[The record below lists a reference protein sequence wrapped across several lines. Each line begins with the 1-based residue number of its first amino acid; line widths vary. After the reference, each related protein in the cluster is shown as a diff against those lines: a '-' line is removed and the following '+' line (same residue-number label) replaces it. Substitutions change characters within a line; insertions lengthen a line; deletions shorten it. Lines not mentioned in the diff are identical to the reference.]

1 MKTADAGTSA
11 EKMQTRVLNLVFTF
25 IIDKDMEKKPLLPSI
40 FLCKTH
46 VNEYLRIMKISLF
59 LLFTC
64 VFQMLAVR
72 TEAQNAKIS
81 LSAETISVGQL
92 ISEIEKQTDYL
103 VVFSN
108 REVDTNR
115 MVNIHNRS
123 GKVLEYLNEAFGKT
137 DVQFEF
143 ENDYIVLT
151 KRATLEKTTEQQQ
164 TKKVYGK
171 VVDESG
177 EPIIGANVYDKEKK
191 AGTVTDVDGNF
202 TLDCDP
208 GVKLLFSYIGYL
220 PVELVSTSDAMTV
233 VLKENQKE
241 LDEVV
246 VIGYGT
252 AKRKDFTGSVSS
264 LKMEDSPVSL
274 MPNMNAAEAL
284 KGTVSGLNIGA
295 TTSSGNEPTIQ
306 VRGQNSIKGNNAPLI
321 VLDGVVFMGNL
332 SDINPNDIA
341 SYDVLKDAVS
351 AAVYG
356 SRAANGI
363 IAITTKRGRSEKP
376 VVTLNASLA
385 FKAWQRKPEP
395 LKAADWVNLVNAAN
409 SYEPGTTSWLK
420 PQEVANMEAGR
431 EIDWMDEI
439 SQTGLVQNYQLAV
452 SGAKEKLNY
461 YVSASYD
468 DNKGVVIGDQ
478 FDRISVLGKIN
489 TDITDWLQI
498 GVDAS
503 YSKRNY
509 TKVTADIH
517 RAAVI
522 SPYGVKY
529 RDEENNLEKYPSEQ
543 GGSYVNPL
551 WGVNDGLVDG
561 KDVRDN
567 FRISSFALVSIPW
580 VKGLTYRFNMQN
592 TLDNRQ
598 DGMFYHEG
606 YYVGE
611 GAVTNT
617 DRYAQATIERYL
629 TQANGYDTEYR
640 TRSYLIDNIL
650 NYKKDFGKHSLD
662 ITAVATR
669 DRANYDVKKMT
680 GSDFAA
686 NGNTTLGING
696 LHKATVQ
703 KIVMQG
709 KDDDVNDIGYKRV
722 NIGYLGRVNYSFD
735 SKYFLTGSFR
745 RDGASV
751 FGLNRKWGN
760 FWAAGAAWRISGENF
775 MEDIT
780 ALNNLK
786 LKLSWGQ
793 NGNQG
798 VSPYGTLA
806 KVINGST
813 GGIRYEFSDSNSKIY
828 YGLGQQNL
836 GNSNLGWEQTEKWNV
851 GFESAWLNNRL
862 FADMDVYFSK
872 TVDEIYTPTIPSMT
886 GFTKI
891 TSSLGE
897 VQNKGVELTLRS
909 VNIQN
914 KDWFWTTTVTYWL
927 NRNKLVRLDGQDLN
941 NDGIEDDKIADGMF
955 IGQPLESIYGYVWDG
970 IIQPG
975 DEKYK
980 SMPGASTIDGY
991 PKYKDLNNDGE
1002 ITPEDRTIL
1011 GYPQENFK
1019 LNMSN
1024 LVTYKNFELYVMIA
1038 GVFGGGKYYQ
1048 KSNPLAYQSTTGD
1061 GFNAN
1066 MTYRPYY
1073 TAERPSSLYP
1083 AAYFK
1088 GDSRFQ
1094 GLQSRTF
1101 VRVQNI
1107 SLSYNFD
1114 KALLK
1119 GAFINNLKVFFTAN
1133 NPFLLTK
1140 WDGGDPEA
1148 GIKVLSNDSPVTSSY
1163 SLGVK
1168 VDF

>member
-1 MKTADAGTSA
+1 
-11 EKMQTRVLNLVFTF
+11 
-25 IIDKDMEKKPLLPSI
+25 MEKKPLLS
-40 FLCKTH
+40 FLIVFNLYTK
-46 VNEYLRIMKISLF
+46 EYCRVMKISLF
-59 LLFTC
+59 LIFVC
-64 VFQMLAVR
+64 VFQLFATN
-72 TEAQNAKIS
+72 TEAQNA
-81 LSAETISVGQL
+81 TISVSSTSLLVGQL

-108 REVDTNR
+108 YEVDTKR
-115 MVNIHNRS
+115 TVTVENRS
-123 GKVLEYLNEAFGKT
+123 GKVSDYLNDAFGGT
-137 DVQFEF
+137 DIQYEF
-143 ENDYIVLT
+143 ENNYIVLT
-151 KRATLEKTTEQQQ
+151 KRALLKTTINQQS
-164 TKKVYGK
+164 TGKVLGK
-171 VVDESG
+171 VVDENG
-177 EPIIGANVYDKEKK
+177 EPIIGVNVYDKATKIG
-191 AGTVTDVDGNF
+191 AVTDVEGHF
-202 TLDCDP
+202 QLDCSP
-208 GVKLLFSYIGYL
+208 GSKLQFSYIGYL
-220 PVELVSTSDAMTV
+220 PIEMNATASAMTV
-233 VLKENQKE
+233 VLKENLKE
-241 LDEVV
+241 LDEIV

-264 LKMEDSPVSL
+264 LKVEGSPVSL
-274 MPNMNAAEAL
+274 LPNMNAAEAL
-284 KGTVSGLNIGA
+284 KGTVSGLNIG
-295 TTSSGNEPTIQ
+295 TSTSAGSEPSIQ

-363 IAITTKRGRSEKP
+363 IAITTKRGKSEKP

-385 FKAWQRKPEP
+385 FKSWQRKPEP
-395 LKAADWVNLVNAAN
+395 LKAREWIDLVNAAN

-431 EIDWMDEI
+431 ELNWMDEI
-439 SQTGLVQNYQLAV
+439 SQLGLVQNYQLAV

-468 DNKGVVIGDQ
+468 DNKGVVIGDTYN
-478 FDRISVLGKIN
+478 RVSVFGKIN
-489 TDITDWLQI
+489 TNITDWLQI

-509 TKVTADIH
+509 SKVTANIH
-517 RAAVI
+517 RAAI
-522 SPYGVKY
+522 MSPYGVKY
-529 RDEENNLEKYPSEQ
+529 RDKNENLEKYPTEQ
-543 GGSYVNPL
+543 GSGFINPL
-551 WGVNDGLVDG
+551 WGIDDGLIDG

-567 FRISSFALVSIPW
+567 LRISSFALVSVPW
-580 VKGLTYRFNMQN
+580 IKGLTYRFNMQN
-592 TLDNRQ
+592 TLDNRE
-598 DGMFYHEG
+598 DAIFYHEG
-606 YYVGE
+606 YHVGE

-650 NYKKDFGKHSLD
+650 NYKKEFGKHSLD
-662 ITAVATR
+662 LTAVATR

-680 GSDFAA
+680 GSDFSA
-686 NGNTTLGING
+686 NGNTSLGING
-696 LHKATVQ
+696 LHKATIQ
-703 KIVMQG
+703 KIEMQG
-709 KDDDVNDIGYKRV
+709 KDGNDIGYKRV
-722 NIGYLGRVNYSFD
+722 NIGYLGRINYSFNN
-735 SKYFLTGSFR
+735 KYFLTGSFR

-760 FWAAGAAWRISGENF
+760 FGAAGAAWRISDERF
-775 MEDIT
+775 MEDFT
-780 ALNNLK
+780 VLDNLK

-813 GGIRYEFSDSNSKIY
+813 GGIRYEFSDSDSKIY
-828 YGLGQQNL
+828 YGLGQQNM
-836 GNSNLGWEQTEKWNV
+836 GNSDLGWEQTEKWNI

-886 GFTKI
+886 GFTSI

-897 VQNKGVELTLRS
+897 VHNKGVELTLRS

-914 KDWFWTTTVTYWL
+914 KNWFWTTTFTYWL
-927 NRNKLVRLDGQDLN
+927 NRNKLVKLDGQDLN
-941 NDGIEDDKIADGMF
+941 NDGVEDDKIADGMF
-955 IGQPLESIYGYVWDG
+955 IGNPLSSIYGYIWDG
-970 IIQPG
+970 IVQPG
-975 DEKYK
+975 DEAYK
-980 SMPGASTIDGY
+980 AMPGASTIDGY
-991 PKYKDLNNDGE
+991 PKYKDLNEDGE
-1002 ITPEDRTIL
+1002 ITSEDRTIL

-1024 LVTYKNFELYVMIA
+1024 LVTYKNIELYVMIS
-1038 GVFGGGKYYQ
+1038 GVFGGGKFYQ

-1073 TAERPSSLYP
+1073 TAENPSSLYP

-1088 GDSRFQ
+1088 GDSKFQ

-1114 KALLK
+1114 KAVLK
-1119 GAFINNLKVFFTAN
+1119 NAFVNNLKVFFTAN

-1148 GIKVLSNDSPVTSSY
+1148 GITVLSNDSPVTSSY

-1168 VDF
+1168 VEF